1 MLDGKIYLTFDIYP
15 EFYTNYY
22 TDQQV
27 TKKKTDK
34 KTNLMKFSNAAQ
46 TDLYMTSKY
55 CESYKE
61 QMALYAFQ
69 SLSWYLDV
77 IHDRSAVPLQFEHI
91 LYLMKT

>member
-27 TKKKTDK
+27 TKKIPDK
-34 KTNLMKFSNAAQ
+34 KTNLMKFSDAAQ

-69 SLSWYLDV
+69 SLSRYLDV
-77 IHDRSAVPLQFEHI
+77 IYRSVCSAASI
-91 LYLMKT
+91 RTYT